1 MTSQFPKWIE
11 LGALALALI
20 AGFVN
25 AVGLLSF
32 EHQSVSHLS
41 GTATM
46 LGAGIISSPIE
57 KSLHLLSVLG
67 SFLFGSLI
75 AGLLIRGE
83 TLKLGR
89 HYDTALLIEAVML
102 FSAVVFLAR
111 GSIYG
116 HFMASAACGLQN
128 AIATKYSGAVIRTTH
143 LTGIVTDLG
152 IMLGARLRG
161 ENTDQRKLILFL
173 IIFLGFI
180 SGGLLGSVLY
190 QQYAVY
196 ALIVPTGGCLA
207 LSISYRLYYD
217 MHKLRR
223 YNC

>member
-83 TLKLGR
+83 TIKLGR

-102 FSAVVFLAR
+102 FSAFVFLAR

-196 ALIVPTGGCLA
+196 ALIVPASGCLA